1 MSKMVQ
7 TLCILKK
14 KRESRRVGTSRSPNT
29 LDPGEKTWDIVKRVS
44 QTKAFGNF
52 LTDDDM
58 KKLESRSAK
67 SSVDGLV
74 EKRDIGGGDSVVK
87 IRLTGKSNLFFFDNS
102 PPPFCFSG
110 CGFIYSRTT
119 DANTEYIYIYQCTTC
134 VTKYRCYR
142 RSRHSAPPISVGTNH
157 TGLLDI
163 PPNIPLYRK
172 RGHP

>member
-1 MSKMVQ
+1 MVQ

-102 PPPFCFSG
+102 PNNCDSSVCHG
-110 CGFIYSRTT
+110 C
-119 DANTEYIYIYQCTTC
+119 
-134 VTKYRCYR
+134 
-142 RSRHSAPPISVGTNH
+142 
-157 TGLLDI
+157 
-163 PPNIPLYRK
+163 
-172 RGHP
+172 